1 MLRQPDRFSRLTTI
15 IRLTE
20 CLRATRQLT
29 FTASPGPK
37 SSSDWSGQ
45 GVGEVRVSDDYPT
58 LRFHEQGHFTHNN
71 GRRLAF
77 GNVYR
82 FDVVEDR
89 VELYHER
96 RGPEDAVFL
105 FPLVVV
111 ADNHLMSLS
120 PHLCVRDLYS
130 GELIMTDDGF
140 DLTWTVEGPRKQEHI
155 HYQYRT

>member
-1 MLRQPDRFSRLTTI
+1 M
-15 IRLTE
+15 
-20 CLRATRQLT
+20 AT
-29 FTASPGPK
+29 PGPQ
-37 SSSDWSGQ
+37 SSSDWAGH
-45 GVGEVRVSDDYPT
+45 GVGEVLVSDDYPIV
-58 LRFHEQGHFTHNN
+58 RFHEKGHFTHAN
-71 GRRLAF
+71 GRRMAF
-77 GNVYR
+77 SNVYR
-82 FDVVEDR
+82 FEVMEDR

-111 ADNHLMSLS
+111 DDHRLMSLS

-155 HYQYRT
+155 HYCYRQ